1 MHREGAH
8 LSHLGFYL
16 ITYTFWE
23 CPEGTSV
30 QTLILKLAYQW
41 PDFLMLSVQVFYAHP
56 SLPMHTILSVEY
68 IDESDSNCTLYFS

>member
-8 LSHLGFYL
+8 LWHLGFYL

-41 PDFLMLSVQVFYAHP
+41 PGFLMLSYLYSTLP
-56 SLPMHTILSVEY
+56 PPMHTILSVEY
-68 IDESDSNCTLYFS
+68 IDENDSNCALYFS